1 MCSASDSRRSTPSRS
16 LGFVFERFTDRARRV
31 VVLAQ
36 EEARLFNHTAIGT
49 EHLLLGI
56 VHEGQGVAAQTLEA
70 LEIRL
75 PVVRGAVEREMQRGA
90 SPAVGAPQFTPR
102 AKQALEDA
110 LRESLQLGHNYIGTE
125 HMLLGLLHNDDS
137 VASRVLRDLGATYE
151 RARDEVVAVL
161 ADRPVPPEESG
172 VHRLPDQP

>member
-1 MCSASDSRRSTPSRS
+1 M
-16 LGFVFERFTDRARRV
+16 FERFTDRARRV

-36 EEARLFNHTAIGT
+36 EEARLLNHNSIGT
-49 EHLLLGI
+49 EHLLLGL

-70 LEIRL
+70 LDIRL
-75 PVVRGAVEREMQRGA
+75 PVVRRAVEREVQRGS
-90 SPAVGAPQFTPR
+90 SPAVGPPQFTPR

-125 HMLLGLLHNDDS
+125 HVLLGLLRSDES
-137 VASRVLRDLGATYE
+137 TAARVLNELGASFE
-151 RARDEVVAVL
+151 RVRVQVIEVL

-172 VHRLPDQP
+172 VHRLPEQP

>member
-1 MCSASDSRRSTPSRS
+1 
-16 LGFVFERFTDRARRV
+16 VFEKFTDRARRV

-36 EEARLFNHTAIGT
+36 EEARLLNHGSIGT

-56 VHEGQGVAAQTLEA
+56 VHEGQGVAARTLES
-70 LEIRL
+70 LDIRL
-75 PVVRGAVEREMQRGA
+75 SAVRHAVEREVPRGT
-90 SPAVGAPQFTPR
+90 SPAVGPPQFTPR

-125 HMLLGLLHNDDS
+125 HLLLGLLRNDES
-137 VASRVLRDLGATYE
+137 VASNVLRGLGLTFD
-151 RARDEVVAVL
+151 RAREQVVAVL

-172 VHRLPDQP
+172 VHRLPDSP